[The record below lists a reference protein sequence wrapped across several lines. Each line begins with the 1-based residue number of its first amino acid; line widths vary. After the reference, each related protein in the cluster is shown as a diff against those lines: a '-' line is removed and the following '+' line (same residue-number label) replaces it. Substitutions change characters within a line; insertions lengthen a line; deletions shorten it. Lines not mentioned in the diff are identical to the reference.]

1 MFSIY
6 LNLFLKDFEEDDD
19 LDYSE
24 MTRVFLKTF
33 TNYDNF
39 INFFF
44 LLETNDNGRKVSEAI
59 T

>member
-39 INFFF
+39 IIFFS
-44 LLETNDNGRKVSEAI
+44 LRDQ
-59 T
+59 